1 MAHVTYD
8 TSAIISYRVTDLP
21 DNFLLSAVVI
31 TELIGGAGDDS
42 ERKRYEA
49 TRRVYEKDG
58 TLIVPTSEDWSTASR
73 ILYWLAKGRK
83 KKAGGKSPRLIAGAT
98 QRMAFDALLTVS
110 ARRAGA
116 AIVTVNW
123 DDFKA
128 IQYYYKGVKLIRAS
142 DFFG

>member
-1 MAHVTYD
+1 MAYITYD

-31 TELIGGAGDDS
+31 TELIAAAGDDS

-49 TRRVYEKDG
+49 TRRVYEKDE
-58 TLIVPTSEDWSTASR
+58 TLIIPSSEDWLMASR

-98 QRMAFDALLTVS
+98 QRMAFDSLLAVS

-128 IQYYYKGVKLIRAS
+128 IQYYYKGVRLIRAS
-142 DFFG
+142 DFFQ